1 MNTYKVSCYPPNAT
15 VPPQTW
21 TVSAEY
27 WEYDTEFVH
36 FFTDDV
42 TVDAAKVARRV
53 TVFAVPM
60 ALLPVIEMTA
70 P

>member
-1 MNTYKVSCYPPNAT
+1 MNTYEVTCYPSNTAT
-15 VPPQTW
+15 QSW
-21 TVSAEY
+21 TVNAEY
-27 WEYDTEFVH
+27 WEYDADFVH

-60 ALLPVIEMTA
+60 AMLPVIQMT